1 MSDYAIIFQ
10 VLGAI
15 VALFVIFLTYMS
27 TKTWRWV
34 HVTFMFLVFV
44 ASFTFCLYAAMVL
57 KTRAVWIKQHD
68 NLESQLAKASD
79 ELERVTRGD
88 PKDVEGKS
96 ESLVSVRQEI
106 GRTTLDR
113 GRVWRGC
120 SLAGVNRQD
129 PNNLKFAVLT
139 SPQPDPNNP
148 AATAP
153 KKNNIQPKTILHV
166 FREGQKSAEK

>member
-44 ASFTFCLYAAMVL
+44 ASFTFCIYAAMVL
-57 KTRAVWIKQHD
+57 KTRAKWIKEHD
-68 NLESQLAKASD
+68 TLEAQLTKTND
-79 ELERVTRGD
+79 EVERVTRGD
-88 PKDVEGKS
+88 PKDVEGKN
-96 ESLVSVRQEI
+96 ESLISVREELS
-106 GRTTLDR
+106 RVTLDR

-120 SLAGVNRQD
+120 TVTGTAGSWNSTED
-129 PNNLKFAVLT
+129 W
-139 SPQPDPNNP
+139 S
-148 AATAP
+148 ATHNA
-153 KKNNIQPKTILHV
+153 
-166 FREGQKSAEK
+166 